1 MDVVFSIDS
10 NVVVSNDTTARQYP
24 KSAKANAYTNRAA
37 RERLVDGAKKSAFMR
52 IKRHPIMDTE
62 AVAALESRKA
72 SLDAFVKIKPDVFDD
87 EDIFSASLSLSLC
100 VCVCVFL
107 SHSLSLSPRKD
118 SSTNEVVDTKQK
130 EDKKNTPR
138 RKDKINCA
146 NKSSPVYECAT
157 NVELLLCT
165 SARGNRATSVSSSLP
180 EQSAERFPGNGEI
193 FHVAKRQRYA
203 FFLEYE
209 FVVFPFSSC
218 SSFLSYLIILKIC

>member
-87 EDIFSASLSLSLC
+87 EDIFSASLSP
-100 VCVCVFL
+100 
-107 SHSLSLSPRKD
+107 SLSLSPERL
-118 SSTNEVVDTKQK
+118 V
-130 EDKKNTPR
+130 
-138 RKDKINCA
+138 
-146 NKSSPVYECAT
+146 NK
-157 NVELLLCT
+157 
-165 SARGNRATSVSSSLP
+165 
-180 EQSAERFPGNGEI
+180 
-193 FHVAKRQRYA
+193 
-203 FFLEYE
+203 
-209 FVVFPFSSC
+209 
-218 SSFLSYLIILKIC
+218 

>member
-87 EDIFSASLSLSLC
+87 EDIFSASLSLSLSLC
-100 VCVCVFL
+100 VCVSL
-107 SHSLSLSPRKD
+107 SLSLSPRKD
-118 SSTNEVVDTKQK
+118 SSTNEVDTKQK
-130 EDKKNTPR
+130 EDKK
-138 RKDKINCA
+138 
-146 NKSSPVYECAT
+146 Y
-157 NVELLLCT
+157 
-165 SARGNRATSVSSSLP
+165 SVK
-180 EQSAERFPGNGEI
+180 
-193 FHVAKRQRYA
+193 KRQN
-203 FFLEYE
+203 
-209 FVVFPFSSC
+209 
-218 SSFLSYLIILKIC
+218 

>member
-62 AVAALESRKA
+62 AVAWLESRKA

-87 EDIFSASLSLSLC
+87 EDIFSASLSPSLSLSLSLSLC
-100 VCVCVFL
+100 VCVCVSL
-107 SHSLSLSPRKD
+107 SLSLSLSPRKD

-130 EDKKNTPR
+130 EDKK
-138 RKDKINCA
+138 
-146 NKSSPVYECAT
+146 Y
-157 NVELLLCT
+157 
-165 SARGNRATSVSSSLP
+165 SAK
-180 EQSAERFPGNGEI
+180 
-193 FHVAKRQRYA
+193 KRQN
-203 FFLEYE
+203 
-209 FVVFPFSSC
+209 
-218 SSFLSYLIILKIC
+218 

>member
-62 AVAALESRKA
+62 AVSALESRKA

-87 EDIFSASLSLSLC
+87 EDIFSASLSLSL
-100 VCVCVFL
+100 
-107 SHSLSLSPRKD
+107 SLSPRKD

-130 EDKKNTPR
+130 EDKK
-138 RKDKINCA
+138 
-146 NKSSPVYECAT
+146 Y
-157 NVELLLCT
+157 
-165 SARGNRATSVSSSLP
+165 SAK
-180 EQSAERFPGNGEI
+180 
-193 FHVAKRQRYA
+193 KRQN
-203 FFLEYE
+203 
-209 FVVFPFSSC
+209 
-218 SSFLSYLIILKIC
+218 